1 MPNDKGLMEE
11 ILKEAHELKLATHPS
26 STKMYRDL
34 KSFYWWLKIKKEIAE
49 FMAKYAVNQQVKIE
63 HQKLTSGLQP
73 FSISKWKWEDIRMDF
88 VTGLPK
94 SKRGM
99 TQCGWL

>member
-1 MPNDKGLMEE
+1 
-11 ILKEAHELKLATHPS
+11 LKLATHPS

-73 FSISKWKWEDIRMDF
+73 FSISKWKWEDIRILWRDYRR
-88 VTGLPK
+88 VKGEW
-94 SKRGM
+94 RNVGD
-99 TQCGWL
+99 CR

>member
-1 MPNDKGLMEE
+1 MKNRIYMPDDKGLMEE

-34 KSFYWWLKIKKEIAE
+34 KSFYWWLKIKNEIAE

-73 FSISKWKWEDIRMDF
+73 FQFQNENGK
-88 VTGLPK
+88 TL
-94 SKRGM
+94 
-99 TQCGWL
+99 